1 MFYDLRQEHQV
12 SNNNINNHFYQFC
25 FQRTVVTQSTDKLYC
40 TQNKVE
46 KFAQWRAFW
55 VSF

>member
-12 SNNNINNHFYQFC
+12 SNNNNNNHFYQFC